1 MPSHVC
7 RLVSLSEMNIAA
19 NDLEEL
25 PPSVG
30 LLRHLRTLYADEN
43 FLEEI
48 PPEARTCSFTFVWF
62 CFRMRVSRAA
72 RQLRRSD
79 CVVTA
84 KQQPHLRS

>member
-1 MPSHVC
+1 MCEKCIAPKYLIMPFYDNEFYLYTWTWTKIRPKYIHC
-7 RLVSLSEMNIAA
+7 RLVSLSELNISA

-48 PPEARTCSFTFVWF
+48 PVEV
-62 CFRMRVSRAA
+62 
-72 RQLRRSD
+72 QL
-79 CVVTA
+79 
-84 KQQPHLRS
+84 